1 MRTIDAMDE
10 IATVMLPKQ
19 LDSETSASVEV
30 LIVDALRPQG
40 RLIVDG
46 SEVGYMSAAG
56 VRTFARVLHR
66 AQEIDAQIVFC
77 SFSGPA
83 VDCLVVS
90 GFSELFDIAASRD
103 DARKRL
109 QSKSAGKVG
118 ERLHPHGG
126 AG

>member
-1 MRTIDAMDE
+1 MTIINAMDE
-10 IATVMLPKQ
+10 IAIVMLPKRV
-19 LDSETSASVEV
+19 DSETSASVEA
-30 LIVDALRPQG
+30 LILAALRPQG

-66 AQEIDAQIVFC
+66 AQETDARVVFC

-90 GFSELFDIAASRD
+90 GFSELFDIADSRD

-109 QSKSAGKVG
+109 QSKSAVTVG
-118 ERLHPHGG
+118 ERLHPRGG